1 MPRIKSQLAAV
12 AVIIVVGM
20 GARVQAA
27 SPCTLLTAD
36 DVTAVLGMPVK
47 GLETGVSYECMYA
60 SESPGFQGEHPT
72 VTLTVHGGRADF
84 DQSVSMGRQYGMPY
98 TPLSGVGD
106 KAYENNNCGEQCA
119 EVGVMKGKAYFTVM
133 VQEDL
138 NHSRSAVALARKVS
152 ERIK

>member
-1 MPRIKSQLAAV
+1 MLRRKSQLAA
-12 AVIIVVGM
+12 IVVIMVVGFRTR
-20 GARVQAA
+20 AQAA
-27 SPCTLLTAD
+27 NPCALLTAD
-36 DVTAVLGMPVK
+36 DVTAVLGTPVK
-47 GLETGVSYECMYA
+47 GQDTGVSYECMYT

-84 DQSVSMGRQYGMPY
+84 DQSVSMGQQYGMPY
-98 TPLSGVGD
+98 TALSGLGD
-106 KAYENNNCGEQCA
+106 KAYENNSCGEQCA
-119 EVGVMKGKAYFTVM
+119 QVGVMKGKAYFTVM